1 MWGWGGTVH
10 LEHNAETEGT
20 GRTQEGGHRSWGRTI
35 CAEGLSEKRSH
46 IGLCLHER
54 GARGKRDHLTKQER
68 WLRYPAQPGNS
79 YGTGKYL
86 LEVQNGRLYLDAL
99 KQGSDFING
108 IDRVKEGSCGIGG
121 KVNTNPGNQNA
132 HFKGSKICAIRK
144 IHVGEEIFAPY
155 TYGGS
160 YKLLDEHIDEE
171 RSGWCVFKGK
181 RFYRDMG

>member
-1 MWGWGGTVH
+1 MLIKTDLGIECGVGVARST
-10 LEHNAETEGT
+10 LNTPQKRRA
-20 GRTQEGGHRSWGRTI
+20 RGGHKREVIEAG
-35 CAEGLSEKRSH
+35 EGLYARKVFRKREVILDYVYMNGVQGEKV
-46 IGLCLHER
+46 
-54 GARGKRDHLTKQER
+54 DHLTKQER

-132 HFKGSKICAIRK
+132 HFKGSKICAK
-144 IHVGEEIFAPY
+144 
-155 TYGGS
+155 
-160 YKLLDEHIDEE
+160 
-171 RSGWCVFKGK
+171 VFSVKNQL
-181 RFYRDMG
+181 F

>member
-1 MWGWGGTVH
+1 M
-10 LEHNAETEGT
+10 
-20 GRTQEGGHRSWGRTI
+20 
-35 CAEGLSEKRSH
+35 
-46 IGLCLHER
+46 
-54 GARGKRDHLTKQER
+54 
-68 WLRYPAQPGNS
+68 
-79 YGTGKYL
+79 
-86 LEVQNGRLYLDAL
+86 DAL

-108 IDRVKEGSCGIGG
+108 IDRVKEGNCGIGG

-132 HFKGSKICAIRK
+132 QFKGSKICATRK

-160 YKLLDEHIDEE
+160 YKLLDQHIDEE